1 MKNMSLPKFTSPSEE
16 ELEKA
21 RKKVFYGNGMYIFRS
36 VINREDALK
45 IKDLFLIKNP
55 EIFSKSSDGGNHRLF
70 FYPESPFYHPPFVK
84 FLWEQICDLRNNLY
98 EGQPWFE
105 SYKERNGLKHKN
117 STKILD
123 FQRKHNWSCFYW
135 YKKNESHYKHIDEE
149 GELACFLILSEK
161 GRDYLDGGLY
171 VYRDESDTDGILA
184 DSDYNLGD
192 LVIFDQSRFYHEVKN
207 LEIGNGIGRFQFYI
221 PNIPDGRINN
231 YLTFEGSNKVY
242 FSKPTNFLIRT
253 FVQFKQLLIKD
264 EIHYSRKAI
273 QYIDKKSP
281 EFNI

>member
-1 MKNMSLPKFTSPSEE
+1 MHMSLPKFTTTSEE

-36 VINREDALK
+36 VIEREDALK
-45 IKDLFLIKNP
+45 IKNLFLIKNP
-55 EIFSKSSDGGNHRLF
+55 EVFTKVSSGGNHRLF
-70 FYPESPFYHPPFVK
+70 FYPESPFFHPPFVK
-84 FLWEQICDLRNNLY
+84 FLWEKICYIRNDLY
-98 EGQPWFE
+98 EGHPWFE
-105 SYKERNGLKHKN
+105 SYKERNGLKDKN
-117 STKILD
+117 SSKILD

-135 YKKNESHYKHIDEE
+135 YKKNETHYKHIDED

-161 GRDYLDGGLY
+161 GKDYLDGGLY
-171 VYRDESDTDGILA
+171 VYRDKSDADGILA

-242 FSKPTNFLIRT
+242 FSKPTNFLNRI
-253 FVQFKQLLIKD
+253 FVQFKQLLKKD

-273 QYIDKKSP
+273 QYNDKKSP
-281 EFNI
+281 EFNS